1 MTDLPPT
8 ADPLDA
14 AEAANRTH
22 DRARRAMIDSQLRTS
37 GVNAPFVLRRMAQV
51 AREDFVPDANR
62 ANAYI
67 DRAIRLDGGGAIA
80 APVFYGMLLQEADP
94 KGDERT
100 IVVDAGSGYL
110 AELAAPLVGEITVL
124 SPAEAAG
131 KGGKGGD
138 AQLLRG
144 DAQLLLIDGAIETVP
159 TVLAKRLDDGAR
171 IVTGLVSNGVTRLAI
186 GRKGTGGVSLF
197 PVHDMGIPRLHQFD
211 VPKGWSF

>member
-14 AEAANRTH
+14 AEAANRT
-22 DRARRAMIDSQLRTS
+22 DNRARRAMIDSQLRTS

-51 AREDFVPDANR
+51 ARENHVPDASR

-67 DRAIRLDGGGAIA
+67 DRAIRLDDGGAIA
-80 APVFYGMLLQEADP
+80 APLFYGALLQEADP
-94 KGDERT
+94 KGDESA

-110 AELAAPLVGEITVL
+110 AELIRPLVAEMTVI
-124 SPAEAAG
+124 SPADAAG
-131 KGGKGGD
+131 SGRKGSG
-138 AQLLRG
+138 AT
-144 DAQLLLIDGAIETVP
+144 LLLVDGAVETIP
-159 TVLAKRLDDGAR
+159 TALSKRLEDGAK

-186 GRKGTGGVSLF
+186 GRKGAGGVSLL
-197 PVHDMGIPRLHQFD
+197 PVQDMGIPRLHQFD